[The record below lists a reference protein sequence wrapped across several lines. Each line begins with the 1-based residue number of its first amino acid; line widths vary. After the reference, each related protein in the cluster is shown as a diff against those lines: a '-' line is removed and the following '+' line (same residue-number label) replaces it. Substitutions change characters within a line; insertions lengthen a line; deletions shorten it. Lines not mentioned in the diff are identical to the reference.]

1 MQLNQKY
8 RIEATSRIDSENG
21 LEYNLYNV
29 YLDGKFIFSCDT
41 EWYAQNAISKREN
54 ALQQA
59 RDEFAATEFL
69 YLHKDSSYLKYP
81 MTSPVSGMGR
91 KG

>member
-1 MQLNQKY
+1 MIPPNYQIKVGKSTD
-8 RIEATSRIDSENG
+8 IEGD
-21 LEYNLYNV
+21 EYDIFNV
-29 YLDGKFIFSCDT
+29 YCDGKYIFSNFSYRQAED
-41 EWYAQNAISKREN
+41 AISKREG

-59 RDEFAATEFL
+59 KNEFAAAAFL

-81 MTSPVSGMGR
+81 MTSAVSGMGR